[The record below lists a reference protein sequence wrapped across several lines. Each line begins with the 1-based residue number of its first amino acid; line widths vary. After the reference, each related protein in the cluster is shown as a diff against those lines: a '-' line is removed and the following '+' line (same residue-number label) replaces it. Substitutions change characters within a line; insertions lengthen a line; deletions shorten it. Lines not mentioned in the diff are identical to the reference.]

1 MYVILTAQQ
10 SGSISGGIVALLCAV
25 GAAIPLLLRLYF
37 KDKKRTQVME
47 HKRLIS
53 ETQLKEAEMRER
65 IKLEKAESA
74 QRIKLEK
81 VESAQRIKLEKEK
94 LRVEKE
100 KLKVEKEAI
109 KAVVKSNQESTKV
122 NAMSK
127 KIMQIADLDLFKEK
141 AKRLGCTDDMSLGD
155 MALRV
160 ISLAPEVSVKELP
173 EGLSDE
179 EKAVALLAAYRK
191 EEKEVAVEKEDSTP
205 TDNDS
210 NVHESDRVQTAG

>member
-1 MYVILTAQQ
+1 MYVILTTQQ

-47 HKRLIS
+47 HKRLMS

-65 IKLEKAESA
+65 IKLEKA
-74 QRIKLEK
+74 
-81 VESAQRIKLEKEK
+81 ESAQRIKLEKEK